1 MVGFVGREQEL
12 DALEQLYRKD
22 GNSFVVVYGRR
33 RVGKTAVLQQ
43 FCKGKENAFMYTCLR
58 TTPEQN
64 LKGLSTVVL
73 RDVSGGFNSL
83 DALLRHLG
91 MVSQTQKTVLVIDEY
106 PYYAAVDPSAS
117 SILQVALDTYLRDSH
132 LMLILCGSSMSFM
145 EQDVL
150 GYKSPLYGRRD
161 MQLKILPFRFADIHR
176 FFPMAAKTD
185 LAYLYGLTGGIP
197 EYMKRIDA
205 DEAFS
210 RIVCREVLSPT
221 GRLYEEPINALE
233 TEFHEPKNYFAIV
246 QTIAEGA
253 SRLQKIADKNHLDSA
268 LVVNYLSK
276 LVELG
281 FVEKEEPVGTTSGR
295 KTIYRIM
302 DPLLRF
308 WFRFVAPVSSLLTQ
322 LSADRVY
329 AHFIEPYLDQYM
341 GQVFEQI
348 AKEHILGLSLSFVPV
363 RIGRWWG
370 SDPRTRRQEEIDV
383 VATDGRQWLFGECKW
398 TQRPVTMQVLDA
410 LRYRSSL
417 VAPEK
422 VSKQYWLFSR
432 NGFDRELLEAKFPD
446 VTLVSLEDLG

>member
-1 MVGFVGREQEL
+1 MVGFIGREQEL
-12 DALEQLYRKD
+12 DALEQLYRKE
-22 GNSFVVVYGRR
+22 GNAFVVVYGRR
-33 RVGKTAVLQQ
+33 RVGKTAILQQ
-43 FCKGKENAFMYTCLR
+43 FCKGKENTFMYTCLR

-73 RDVSGGFNSL
+73 REVSSGFSSL
-83 DALLRHLG
+83 DALLHHLRI
-91 MVSQTQKTVLVIDEY
+91 VAQSKKTILVIDEY
-106 PYYAAVDPSAS
+106 PYYASVDSSVS
-117 SILQVALDTYLRDSH
+117 SILQVALDTYLKDSH

-145 EQDVL
+145 EQNVL

-161 MQLKILPFRFADIHR
+161 MQLKILPFRFVDLQN
-176 FFPMAAKTD
+176 FFPMASKTE

-210 RIVCREVLSPT
+210 QIVCREVLSPT

-268 LVVNYLSK
+268 LASNYLSK
-276 LVELG
+276 LIELG
-281 FVEKEEPVGTTSGR
+281 FVEKEEPIGTSSGR
-295 KTIYRIM
+295 KTIYRVM

-348 AKEHILGLSLSFVPV
+348 AKEHILGRNLSFVPSQ
-363 RIGRWWG
+363 IGRWWG
-370 SDPRTRRQEEIDV
+370 SNPMTHQQEEIDI
-383 VATDGRQWLFGECKW
+383 VATDGSQWLFGECKW
-398 TQRPVTMQVLDA
+398 TQRPVTMQVLDT
-410 LRYRSSL
+410 LRYRAAL
-417 VAPEK
+417 VAPSEA
-422 VSKQYWLFSR
+422 SRQYWLFSR
-432 NGFDRELLEAKFPD
+432 NGFDQALIDAHFSD
-446 VTLVSLEDLG
+446 VTLVSLDDLE